1 MVTVHRFHSTFI
13 TMSQPPPQP
22 PSIPVSFN
30 RMSMGVSLLFCI
42 NIVCMP
48 LKCYFTELLWT
59 NPETFRP
66 PAIFPEV
73 ASEFNR
79 STAKRY
85 VAQLQLVYNNTTIP
99 AHRAYHYDATHDV
112 DVMRTVMTSSDCD
125 RPPLQLLN
133 DILGIVYFSTDLKLD
148 LVDRLCTNASQDVA
162 RLWRVNFIDS
172 PAFISALWVV
182 SGQNDLDSNN
192 STIPT
197 DSNVTTVYVL
207 FIPDV
212 RTMSWRY
219 TKLAWRLLLC
229 LSLAVLIVTSYIC
242 PLWQLKGNL
251 ERYAVV
257 APSPVS
263 QKGSNERRR
272 RVVRYNVVVGEPSCF
287 VLTKPWVCIAFAAD
301 LLAST
306 LYVAQACLRV
316 CQTTSLLHFALGTLY
331 LGRTVWFSYTALA
344 SVNVALKR
352 WQKCHWIRPANT
364 TVLAIAAGVVGGTIT
379 NVQGQWPPI
388 LQVYTWLF
396 MLHSRQDTNQTM
408 QMDSIF
414 VNLVFAMTMCYLPA
428 GVVGGRAVCRRLC
441 TVYRRPHVV
450 MAETHLVFHGGSIA
464 TLFALHPSFQA
475 HCTLDQRGGDC
486 YVCGFDA
493 TDVMVTI
500 TRVACIRGQL
510 DMTRVTIDSDAP
522 ANRVAVGSLTIS
534 SANGPL
540 VVTFRRGVDDCLWM
554 A

>member
-1 MVTVHRFHSTFI
+1 
-13 TMSQPPPQP
+13 
-22 PSIPVSFN
+22 
-30 RMSMGVSLLFCI
+30 
-42 NIVCMP
+42 
-48 LKCYFTELLWT
+48 
-59 NPETFRP
+59 
-66 PAIFPEV
+66 
-73 ASEFNR
+73 
-79 STAKRY
+79 
-85 VAQLQLVYNNTTIP
+85 
-99 AHRAYHYDATHDV
+99 
-112 DVMRTVMTSSDCD
+112 D

-148 LVDRLCTNASQDVA
+148 LFDRLCTNASQDVA

-182 SGQNDLDSNN
+182 SGQNDLGSNN

-257 APSPVS
+257 APSHVS

-287 VLTKPWVCIAFAAD
+287 VLIKPWVCIAFAAD

>member
-1 MVTVHRFHSTFI
+1 
-13 TMSQPPPQP
+13 MS
-22 PSIPVSFN
+22 I
-30 RMSMGVSLLFCI
+30 GVSLLFCI

-85 VAQLQLVYNNTTIP
+85 VTQLQLVYNNTTIP

-257 APSPVS
+257 APLHGS
-263 QKGSNERRR
+263 QKGSKERRR
-272 RVVRYNVVVGEPSCF
+272 RVVRYSVVVGEPSCF

-540 VVTFRRGVDDCLWM
+540 VVTFRRGVDDCLWI